1 LLFQETQ
8 QYNNVQLLEN
18 TTKEG
23 KRMRKNHVKEKLKR
37 GEASLGAWL
46 TLSGLAPA
54 RAMARQGFDWL
65 LVDMEHSSQTPA
77 LMADMVAAIADT
89 GQSAPFVR
97 VPTNSVEWL
106 KWALDAGAWGVIVPM
121 VNTRQ
126 EAENAVSWSKYAPEG
141 TRSNGGIFAPYSFGI
156 TDRKALHNLDE
167 ILSVPGI
174 DVAFIGPNDLR
185 VSLGLTPDTDGP
197 EPVFVEALEHYKAA
211 AQKHHIATSILC
223 ANGIG
228 ARQRLDQG
236 FQMISVITDINGMIA
251 SATDNLRVA
260 RGE

>member
-1 LLFQETQ
+1 
-8 QYNNVQLLEN
+8 
-18 TTKEG
+18 
-23 KRMRKNHVKEKLKR
+23 MRKNHVKEKLKQDQP
-37 GEASLGAWL
+37 SLGGWL
-46 TLSGLAPA
+46 ALPSAASA

-65 LVDMEHSSQTPA
+65 LVDMEHSPQTPT

-97 VPTNSVEWL
+97 VPTNSIEWL
-106 KWALDAGAWGVIVPM
+106 KWALDAGAWGVVVPM
-121 VNTRQ
+121 INTRQ

-156 TDRKALHNLDE
+156 ADRKEYTREANAEILVVVQIESVEALHNLDE
-167 ILSVPGI
+167 ILSVPGV

-197 EPVFVEALEHYKAA
+197 EPAFVEALEHFKVA
-211 AQKHHIATSILC
+211 AQKHHVATGILC
-223 ANGIG
+223 ANGTQ

-236 FQMISVITDINGMIA
+236 FHMISVITDISGMLA
-251 SATDNLRVA
+251 SATSNLRTA